1 MRHLDYIKKITGGT
15 IIAAAVVYGVFQAR
29 ELFTGVSL
37 ALSGISDGVS
47 YTEEI
52 LNISGTAPRA
62 TLLSING
69 REIFINK
76 KGAFDEKILL
86 PDGYSII
93 TIAALDKFGN
103 QKEKVYHVYHE
114 STESLARGT
123 INNTN
128 N

>member
-1 MRHLDYIKKITGGT
+1 MRHLDYIKKIAGGT
-15 IIAAAVVYGVFQAR
+15 IIVTAVVYGLFQAR

-37 ALSGISDGVS
+37 SLSGIRDGMT

-52 LNISGTAPRA
+52 LNIAGTAPRA
-62 TLLSING
+62 TTLSING

-76 KGAFDEKILL
+76 TGAFAEKILL
-86 PDGYSII
+86 PDGYNII
-93 TIAALDKFGN
+93 TIAAVDKFGN
-103 QKEKVYHVYHE
+103 QKEKVYRVYHE
-114 STESLARGT
+114 STESLAQRS

>member
-1 MRHLDYIKKITGGT
+1 MRHLDYIKKIAGGS

-37 ALSGISDGVS
+37 SLSGIKDGMT

-52 LNISGTAPRA
+52 LDITGTAPRA
-62 TLLSING
+62 TILSING

-76 KGAFDEKILL
+76 TGAFTEKILL
-86 PDGYSII
+86 PNGYNII
-93 TIAALDKFGN
+93 TVAAIDKFGN
-103 QKEKVYHVYHE
+103 QKEKVYRVYHE
-114 STESLARGT
+114 STESLARQTT
-123 INNTN
+123 IITN